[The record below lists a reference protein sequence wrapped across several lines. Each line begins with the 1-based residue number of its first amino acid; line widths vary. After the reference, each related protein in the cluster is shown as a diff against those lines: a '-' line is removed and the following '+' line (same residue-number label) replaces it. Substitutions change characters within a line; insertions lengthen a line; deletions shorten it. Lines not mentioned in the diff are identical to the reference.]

1 MVWHPSD
8 ISLTFLACPWKNND
22 TAIFNKHLSK
32 KENCSSNWSEKTKKK
47 KLVFDSDPLDI
58 IKSVGFRSESPYFLG
73 KGQKQHSLS
82 DTNVIASRLVSKLD
96 EQLNLQMVD

>member
-1 MVWHPSD
+1 M
-8 ISLTFLACPWKNND
+8 
-22 TAIFNKHLSK
+22 
-32 KENCSSNWSEKTKKK
+32 
-47 KLVFDSDPLDI
+47 FDSDPLDI